1 MNTPTIPERRNLE
14 GRERE
19 YKASRQVSQSGTTVL
34 GIERLLTSQEV
45 GDILG
50 IHPKV
55 VERMA
60 RRGEIPALKV
70 GKFWRYRLL
79 ALDGW
84 IDSQSQSGRQPCRM
98 ETSF

>member
-1 MNTPTIPERRNLE
+1 MTQ
-14 GRERE
+14 G
-19 YKASRQVSQSGTTVL
+19 V
-34 GIERLLTSQEV
+34 ERLLTSEEV
-45 GDILG
+45 GLILG

-70 GKFWRYRLL
+70 RKFWRYQPS
-79 ALDGW
+79 ALYEW
-84 IDSQSQSGRQPCRM
+84 IKSQLQSSRQPCRM